1 MLWAEQNAAVFV
13 RQNRSVVGSDANR
26 VRYDFFF
33 AEPGQNLVRE
43 VREIDGES
51 YESLYKA
58 TVPEG
63 SPTLNEIM
71 NEWYLDVVNNGG
83 EAIDAH

>member
-1 MLWAEQNAAVFV
+1 M
-13 RQNRSVVGSDANR
+13 
-26 VRYDFFF
+26 RYDFFF
-33 AEPGQNLVRE
+33 DPDGQNLVRE
-43 VREIDGES
+43 VHEVDEDS
-51 YESLYKA
+51 YEVLFKA
-58 TVPEG
+58 NVPEG